1 MANIKKTERIS
12 SVSSLL
18 KVNWA
23 LLCQNASVDQ
33 RSNLVS
39 LQTVIE
45 EITLSKTPELSAAI
59 VAGKRVE
66 IKSDFSLIAQL
77 DRCNPGDL
85 QAYSP
90 FMEIRIVDPAG
101 VELGKHTIPLDVQ
114 RDKRRLRVI
123 ISFNSFLV
131 TKAGEYEFIISIKSA
146 NEPIF
151 SEKTRVPLEI
161 KIA

>member
-1 MANIKKTERIS
+1 MANTKKTERILP
-12 SVSSLL
+12 VSSLL

-45 EITLSKTPELSAAI
+45 EITLSKTPELNAAI
-59 VAGKRVE
+59 ATGKKVE
-66 IKSDFSLIAQL
+66 IKSDFSLVAQL
-77 DRCNPGDL
+77 DRCNPDDL

-90 FMEIRIVDPAG
+90 FMEVRIVDPAG
-101 VELGKHTIPLDVQ
+101 VELGKHTMPLDVQ

-123 ISFNSFLV
+123 VGFNGFV
-131 TKAGEYEFIISIKSA
+131 ITKAGEYEFIISIKST
-146 NEPIF
+146 NEPTF
-151 SEKTRVPLEI
+151 SEKTRVPLEV
-161 KIA
+161 KIV